1 MEQQPLFYPETL
13 PSEAYQE
20 KYQHGKLDVS
30 RMPCSIF
37 YTDVDQLPNEQ
48 YALLRKNGLGGSD
61 SSILLGVNPYTTISA
76 LIAEKCRTEL
86 TEEEK
91 ALTKRARNHKIAT
104 KAKNATPMDYKWATA
119 FEALLGYLHLKCDF
133 ERLDEVAGA
142 AIKYIEETMPVK
154 NRGSKVQEF
163 KRSLKNE

>member
-1 MEQQPLFYPETL
+1 MINPDVKQINTTDLAYMGDAVYEVYIRKHVMETGHVHVDRLHAMAVPYVKAEGQ
-13 PSEAYQE
+13 ARAI
-20 KYQHGKLDVS
+20 KYLMD
-30 RMPCSIF
+30 
-37 YTDVDQLPNEQ
+37 N
-48 YALLRKNGLGGSD
+48 LLN
-61 SSILLGVNPYTTISA
+61 
-76 LIAEKCRTEL
+76 
-86 TEEEK
+86 EEEK

-119 FEALLGYLHLKCDF
+119 FEALLGYLHLKGDF
-133 ERLDEVAGA
+133 ERLDEVAGT

>member
-1 MEQQPLFYPETL
+1 MINPDVKQINTTALAYMGDAVYEVYIRKHVMETGHVHVDRLHAMAVPYVKAEGQ
-13 PSEAYQE
+13 AKAI
-20 KYQHGKLDVS
+20 KYLMD
-30 RMPCSIF
+30 
-37 YTDVDQLPNEQ
+37 N
-48 YALLRKNGLGGSD
+48 LLN
-61 SSILLGVNPYTTISA
+61 
-76 LIAEKCRTEL
+76 
-86 TEEEK
+86 EEEK

-119 FEALLGYLHLKCDF
+119 FEALLGYLHLKGDF

>member
-1 MEQQPLFYPETL
+1 METGQVHVDRLHAMAVPYVKAEGQ
-13 PSEAYQE
+13 ARAI
-20 KYQHGKLDVS
+20 KYLMD
-30 RMPCSIF
+30 
-37 YTDVDQLPNEQ
+37 N
-48 YALLRKNGLGGSD
+48 LLN
-61 SSILLGVNPYTTISA
+61 
-76 LIAEKCRTEL
+76 
-86 TEEEK
+86 EEEK

-119 FEALLGYLHLKCDF
+119 FEALLGYLHLKGDF

>member
-1 MEQQPLFYPETL
+1 MINPDIKQINTTALAYMGDAVYEVYIRKHVMETGHVHVDRLHAMAVPYVKAEGQ
-13 PSEAYQE
+13 ARAI
-20 KYQHGKLDVS
+20 KYLMDN
-30 RMPCSIF
+30 
-37 YTDVDQLPNEQ
+37 L
-48 YALLRKNGLGGSD
+48 
-61 SSILLGVNPYTTISA
+61 
-76 LIAEKCRTEL
+76 L

-119 FEALLGYLHLKCDF
+119 FEALLGYLHLKGDF
-133 ERLDEVAGA
+133 ERLDEVARA